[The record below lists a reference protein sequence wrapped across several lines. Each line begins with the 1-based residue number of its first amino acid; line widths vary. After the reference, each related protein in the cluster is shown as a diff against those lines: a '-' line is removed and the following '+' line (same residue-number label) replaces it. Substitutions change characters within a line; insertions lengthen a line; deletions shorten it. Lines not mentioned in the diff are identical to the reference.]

1 MATLTIPKL
10 DEISKKIKYH
20 NHTRTDNFY
29 WIRKKKR
36 KAISH
41 MKKENNYTV
50 SKMKSTKNIQNLL
63 YKEFLSRTKEN
74 HKSIPYL
81 YKGWLYFT
89 TITKGEN
96 YKRYYRRRENTNT
109 DILILDCVELAK
121 KHKYWEIGDYDIS
134 PNGVNLA
141 YTVDTTGSEDYKLYV
156 IDLDTN
162 KSILEINIDICNTIC
177 WSYDNKN
184 IYYPTEDDTGRPS
197 KVWKHSL
204 RTSVK
209 DDILLYEEKD
219 VKYDISLTVSDDEK
233 YIFINTGSST
243 TDEVYIIN
251 DSDITLVSKRK
262 KNIEYGLNHHDNKFY
277 ILTNKDDSKN
287 FKIMVTDVCNTDK
300 KTWKDFISYDE
311 LSLIHI

>member
-1 MATLTIPKL
+1 
-10 DEISKKIKYH
+10 
-20 NHTRTDNFY
+20 
-29 WIRKKKR
+29 
-36 KAISH
+36 
-41 MKKENNYTV
+41 
-50 SKMKSTKNIQNLL
+50 
-63 YKEFLSRTKEN
+63 
-74 HKSIPYL
+74 
-81 YKGWLYFT
+81 
-89 TITKGEN
+89 
-96 YKRYYRRRENTNT
+96 
-109 DILILDCVELAK
+109 
-121 KHKYWEIGDYDIS
+121 
-134 PNGVNLA
+134 
-141 YTVDTTGSEDYKLYV
+141 
-156 IDLDTN
+156 
-162 KSILEINIDICNTIC
+162 
-177 WSYDNKN
+177 
-184 IYYPTEDDTGRPS
+184 EDDTGRPS

-311 LSLIHI
+311 SVYISSFDVFINYMVLECRKNGERFIKVINLRNNKFNIIKYDLEPNSIDSHSYLNSEFNTNKFYYTYTSYTVPERVYEYNMDTKKTKIIRDIKFSSFEP